1 MLHLQVPPVVL
12 INAAPAST
20 TVAGHDSYYT
30 LHTRQWQT
38 RLCSYYIS

>member
-30 LHTRQWQT
+30 LHTGKQGYVAIIY
-38 RLCSYYIS
+38 LK